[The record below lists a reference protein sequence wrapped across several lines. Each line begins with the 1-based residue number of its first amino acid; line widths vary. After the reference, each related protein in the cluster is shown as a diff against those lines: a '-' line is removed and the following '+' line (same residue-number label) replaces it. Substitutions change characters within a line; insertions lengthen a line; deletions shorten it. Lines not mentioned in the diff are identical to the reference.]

1 MAKTVL
7 VINAGSSSIKYQ
19 LIDLETADSIASGL
33 VEAIGEPVGGHYR
46 HEYKGEKHDLN
57 ETVPD
62 HRTGLKKVLDFF
74 DEYGPNLQEAGII
87 AVGHRVV
94 QGGWIFPKPALTT
107 KKVIQQIKDLAVLAP
122 LHNGPEA
129 TGIEVMKELLPS
141 VPQIAVFDS
150 SFFFALPPEAK
161 TYALNKDVA
170 ERYHIQRYGAHGTSH
185 EYVGSVVPSLLGKPA
200 EGFKQIVLHIGN
212 GASASAQVSGN
223 PIDTSMGLTPLE
235 GLVMG
240 GRTGDIDPAVV
251 FHLIRNAH
259 MDVDELDDLFN
270 HKSGM
275 TGMTGYG
282 DLREVDR
289 LYEEGNADAKLALD
303 VYVHRIVSYIGAYW
317 AQLGG
322 LDAITFTAGVG
333 ENDSLVRKMVAEK
346 LAAFGVKLDN
356 EKNETRSKANR
367 VISTPDSSVAV
378 CVVPTN
384 EELAIARKAE
394 KIVADGHDDYNTGLD
409 ED

>member
-1 MAKTVL
+1 
-7 VINAGSSSIKYQ
+7 
-19 LIDLETADSIASGL
+19 
-33 VEAIGEPVGGHYR
+33 
-46 HEYKGEKHDLN
+46 
-57 ETVPD
+57 
-62 HRTGLKKVLDFF
+62 
-74 DEYGPNLQEAGII
+74 
-87 AVGHRVV
+87 
-94 QGGWIFPKPALTT
+94 
-107 KKVIQQIKDLAVLAP
+107 
-122 LHNGPEA
+122 
-129 TGIEVMKELLPS
+129 
-141 VPQIAVFDS
+141 
-150 SFFFALPPEAK
+150 
-161 TYALNKDVA
+161 
-170 ERYHIQRYGAHGTSH
+170 
-185 EYVGSVVPSLLGKPA
+185 
-200 EGFKQIVLHIGN
+200 
-212 GASASAQVSGN
+212 
-223 PIDTSMGLTPLE
+223 
-235 GLVMG
+235 
-240 GRTGDIDPAVV
+240 
-251 FHLIRNAH
+251 

-346 LAAFGVKLDN
+346 LTAFGVKLDN
-356 EKNETRSKANR
+356 EKNETRSKENR
-367 VISTPDSSVAV
+367 IISTPDSSVAV